1 MFDIE
6 RRKLEEEAGE
16 DRFLRMMAAQTIE
29 LMEERGSAGLVME
42 EGKTL
47 TDLRKIFD
55 KFARENRKG
64 NQSVIMPDEAA
75 EMICDY
81 YEISETSKKKI
92 SGHLDIMDLL

>member
-16 DRFLRMMAAQTIE
+16 DRFLRMMAAQTID

-55 KFARENRKG
+55 KFAGENRKG

-81 YEISETSKKKI
+81 YEISETSKKKT

>member
-1 MFDIE
+1 MFNAE
-6 RRKLEEEAGE
+6 KEKLNREAGE
-16 DRFLRMMAAQTIE
+16 DRFLRMMASQTIE
-29 LMEERGSAGLVME
+29 LMEEKGSAGLVME

-47 TDLRKIFD
+47 AELKKIFD
-55 KFARENRKG
+55 KFAGENRKG

-81 YEISETSKKKI
+81 YEINTQKKS

>member
-1 MFDIE
+1 MFIE
-6 RRKLEEEAGE
+6 EKEKLNREAGE
-16 DRFLRMMAAQTIE
+16 DRFLRMMASQTIE

-42 EGKTL
+42 EKKTL
-47 TDLRKIFD
+47 ADLKKIFD
-55 KFARENRKG
+55 KFAGEHKQG

-81 YEISETSKKKI
+81 YEITEAKKQ